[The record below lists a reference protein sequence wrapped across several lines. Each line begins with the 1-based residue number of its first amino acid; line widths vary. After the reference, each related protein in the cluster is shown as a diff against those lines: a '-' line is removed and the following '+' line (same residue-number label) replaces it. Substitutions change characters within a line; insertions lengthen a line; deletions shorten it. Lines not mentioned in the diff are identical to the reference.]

1 MKNPFLTTVLLLWP
15 PLITALLAVGP
26 PAARADDPAKPP
38 AETKVGGPDGLSLVV
53 RMQGPY
59 DADVPLQV
67 VCYFKRTADSDKKMA
82 GAPVE
87 LDKRLGGLIG
97 SLRARGEFA
106 GDDLE
111 TILIDVP
118 DGKIKPKRLLLIGIG
133 DVDKLSLD
141 KMERVGKVALR
152 EAVKLGA
159 AQVAFAPLIRDQGI
173 DTIKTGDVE
182 TAVTRG
188 MLLAYDTERR
198 LQKQGFAKAYTLEA
212 WVVEAGPTYYD
223 ETVAGVKTAITT
235 AADAAKARDTKPYST
250 SSK

>member
-1 MKNPFLTTVLLLWP
+1 MNPLARPLALLL
-15 PLITALLAVGP
+15 LLAAVVAP
-26 PAARADDPAKPP
+26 HARADDPAKPP
-38 AETKVGGPDGLSLVV
+38 AETKVAGPDGLSLVV

-87 LDKRLGGLIG
+87 LDRRLGGLIG
-97 SLRARGEFA
+97 SLRARGGFA

-111 TILIDVP
+111 TLLIDGP
-118 DGKIKPKRLLLIGIG
+118 AGTIKPKRLLLVGIG
-133 DVDKLSLD
+133 DPAALSLD
-141 KMERVGKVALR
+141 KMERVGKVGLR
-152 EAVKLGA
+152 EAAKLGA
-159 AQVAFAPLIRDQGI
+159 TRVAFAPLLRDQGN

-198 LQKQGFAKAYTLEA
+198 LQKQGFAKAFTLEE
-212 WVVEAGPTYYD
+212 WVVEAGPAYYD
-223 ETVAGVKTAITT
+223 ETVAGVKKAI
-235 AADAAKARDTKPYST
+235 AQAGDAAKTRDPKPYST
-250 SSK
+250 KSK

>member
-1 MKNPFLTTVLLLWP
+1 MNRLAKVVALLLLLPAGAAP
-15 PLITALLAVGP
+15 P
-26 PAARADDPAKPP
+26 ARADDPAKPP
-38 AETKVGGPDGLSLVV
+38 AETKLAGPDGLSVIV

-67 VCYFKRTADSDKKMA
+67 VCYFKRTADSDKRMA

-111 TILIDVP
+111 TVLIDVP
-118 DGKIKPKRLLLIGIG
+118 EGTIKPRQLLLIGIG
-133 DVDKLSLD
+133 DEASLSLD
-141 KMERVGKVALR
+141 KMERVGKVGLR
-152 EAVKLGA
+152 EAARVGA
-159 AQVAFAPLIRDQGI
+159 TRVAFAPLIRDQGN
-173 DTIKTGDVE
+173 DAIKTGDVE

-198 LQKQGFAKAYTLEA
+198 LQKQGFAKAYALEE

-223 ETVAGVKTAITT
+223 ETVAGVKKAI
-235 AADAAKARDTKPYST
+235 AGAGDAVKARDPKPYST
-250 SSK
+250 RSK

>member
-1 MKNPFLTTVLLLWP
+1 MNPLTKSLRL
-15 PLITALLAVGP
+15 LLAVAL
-26 PAARADDPAKPP
+26 AAPLALADDPAKPP
-38 AETKVGGPDGLSLVV
+38 AETKMPGPDGLTVIV

-111 TILIDVP
+111 TLLIDVP
-118 DGKIKPKRLLLIGIG
+118 EGTIKPKRLLLVGIG
-133 DVDKLSLD
+133 DEATLSLD
-141 KMERVGKVALR
+141 KMERVGRVGLR

-159 AQVAFAPLIRDQGI
+159 TRVAFAPLIRDQGN
-173 DTIKTGDVE
+173 DALKTGDVE

-198 LQKQGFAKAYTLEA
+198 LQRQGFAKAFTLEE
-212 WVVEAGPTYYD
+212 WVVEAGPAYYD
-223 ETVAGVKTAITT
+223 ETVAGVKKAIAQAGE
-235 AADAAKARDTKPYST
+235 AARARDPKPYST
-250 SSK
+250 KSK